1 MRRLVFQWRHAW
13 WKLVLLRFLLYSSAA
28 NGQLAITSSRI
39 DFGSLLVGSSSTLSI
54 AVSNSGKSNLMVSQA
69 TVTGAG
75 FSFAGPDF
83 PITLQPQQSASLS
96 VTFSPQAS
104 GGASGGMTVV
114 SWAPIGNS
122 GKQRSNTTTIPLS
135 GTGTS
140 SGTATTAGYLAAN
153 PSGVNFGSIQVGNG
167 QMQYVTL
174 TNPGGA
180 SITISQATV
189 TGSGFSLSG
198 FTAPETLTAGQS
210 LTLTVAFAPT
220 LSGTSTGAVTF
231 SSDAYNPTLSVS
243 LSGTGTS
250 PGQLTVTPGSMSFGT
265 IVVGTSQSQTGT
277 LSASG
282 SSVTVSSGTSNS
294 SEFILGGM
302 TLPLTIAAG
311 QSVPFSVTFSP
322 QTSGTASANVSFAS
336 NASISS
342 ITEAVTGTGASAIQ
356 HNVDLSW
363 NPSTSAV
370 VGYNIYRATASGGPY
385 TKINSFLDA
394 ASSYTDASVQSGQN
408 YFYVATAVDASG
420 VESGYSAEVSAA
432 VPTP

>member
-28 NGQLAITSSRI
+28 TGQLAITSSRI

-54 AVSNSGKSNLMVSQA
+54 AVSNSGKSNLTISQA

-75 FSFAGPDF
+75 FSFAGPDL
-83 PITLQPQQSASLS
+83 PITLQPLRSASLS

-104 GGASGGMTVV
+104 GGASGSLSVV
-114 SWAPIGNS
+114 SWTPIGNS
-122 GKQRSNTTTIPLS
+122 GKQRSNAISIPLS

-140 SGTATTAGYLAAN
+140 SGTATTAGYLGAN
-153 PSGVNFGSIQVGNG
+153 PSSMNFGSIQVGSG
-167 QMQYVTL
+167 QTQYVTL
-174 TNPGGA
+174 TNSGGA
-180 SITISQATV
+180 SVTISQATV

-198 FTAPETLTAGQS
+198 FTAPETLAAGQS
-210 LTLTVAFAPT
+210 LTLTLAFAPS
-220 LSGTSTGAVTF
+220 LSGTWSGAVTF
-231 SSDAYNPTLSVS
+231 ASNAYNPTLSVS

-250 PGQLTVTPGSMSFGT
+250 PGQLTVSPGSMSFGT
-265 IVVGTSQSQTGT
+265 IVVGTGQTQTGT

-302 TLPLTIAAG
+302 TLPFTIAAG

-356 HNVDLSW
+356 HSVDLSW
-363 NPSTSAV
+363 NSSTSAV
-370 VGYNIYRATASGGPY
+370 VGYNIYRAIASGGPY

-394 ASSYTDASVQSGQN
+394 AGSYTDASVQSGQN
-408 YFYVATAVDASG
+408 YFYVATAVDSSG
-420 VESGYSAEVSAA
+420 VESGYSNEVSAV